1 MVRPA
6 DLLQMDG
13 VWFASSLRG
22 VVPVRSLDGVELP
35 PSAATPVVQEVL
47 GYPVPAA
54 E

>member
-1 MVRPA
+1 M
-6 DLLQMDG
+6 
-13 VWFASSLRG
+13 SSDSPWLPRLMFSAQRL
-22 VVPVRSLDGVELP
+22 VPVRSLDGVEMP